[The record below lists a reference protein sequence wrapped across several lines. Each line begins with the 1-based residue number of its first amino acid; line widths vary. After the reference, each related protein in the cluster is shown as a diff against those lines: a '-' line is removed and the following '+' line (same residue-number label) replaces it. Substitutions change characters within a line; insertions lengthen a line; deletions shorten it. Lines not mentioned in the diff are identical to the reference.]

1 MVQIERV
8 RRPFWVHQLVEYA
21 VGIGLVSASVQMPD
35 PTVGALLGL
44 LVIVNAAIAK
54 GAAGAFRLV
63 GRRLHRVLDL
73 VVVGVL
79 VAFALQPWVSIDN
92 TSRLLIGGVA
102 FILLFVWFYT
112 DYSERETWS
121 ERRAA
126 RRAASAPADST
137 EIGRRAGRAVG
148 GAAASVKR
156 WTSSLGDDRDDD
168 HPPAPPPSP
177 PPAGW
182 DPPSRP

>member
-1 MVQIERV
+1 MVEIERA

-21 VGIGLVSASVQMPD
+21 VGIGLIGASVQMPN
-35 PTVGALLGL
+35 PTVAALLGL
-44 LVIVNAAIAK
+44 LVIVNAAVAK

-73 VVVGVL
+73 VVVGTLAV
-79 VAFALQPWVSIDN
+79 FAVQPWVSIDN

-112 DYSERETWS
+112 DYSERATWS

-126 RRAASAPADST
+126 KRARSAPADST

-148 GAAASVKR
+148 GAAVSVKR
-156 WTSSLGDDRDDD
+156 WTGSLGAEPDDD
-168 HPPAPPPSP
+168 TPTPSP
-177 PPAGW
+177 PATW
-182 DPPSRP
+182 DPPTRP